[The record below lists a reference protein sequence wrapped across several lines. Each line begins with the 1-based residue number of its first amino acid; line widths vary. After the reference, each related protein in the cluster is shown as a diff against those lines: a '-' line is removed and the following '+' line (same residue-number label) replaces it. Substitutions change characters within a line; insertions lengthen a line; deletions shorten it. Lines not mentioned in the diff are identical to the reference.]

1 MKKKNSMVT
10 LVVLVAILVLG
21 VGYAVV
27 TGVDLNISGN
37 VAAKSENLK
46 VKFTAANPS
55 TKTNGVVG
63 AITSDL
69 VATIEVEDLE
79 LGTPKT
85 VTYTIQ
91 NYETDI
97 NALITQTSAGVATN
111 TTFYEVTT
119 DLGSGKTVN
128 ASGTLDVT
136 VTVTLVKT
144 PITEAQSKDV
154 ATIVLHA
161 EPQAQA

>member
-27 TGVDLNISGN
+27 TGVDLTISGN

-46 VKFTAANPS
+46 VKFISASPS
-55 TKTNGVVG
+55 TLTNGVVG
-63 AITSDL
+63 TIADDL
-69 VATIEVEDLE
+69 VATIEVEDLV
-79 LGTPKT
+79 LNTPKT

-97 NALITQTSAGVATN
+97 DALITQTSAGVATN
-111 TTFYEVTT
+111 TTFYTVTT
-119 DLGSGKTVN
+119 DLGDGKTVT
-128 ASGTLDVT
+128 AGGTTTVT

-161 EPQAQA
+161 EPQAQ